1 LIFLM
6 GNAFQKGIVTLVGI
20 REVFLGENCP
30 VF

>member
-1 LIFLM
+1 M